1 LLLHTVGDKP
11 TFIHRLEAI
20 MKPIVGAAALGALAL
35 GGVIVLAT
43 SRPSSNAQAYQMGR
57 PVVET
62 TPAPE
67 PIPVTSPVPQAV
79 RNDVSIGANTNH
91 RAVPTP
97 APRVVT
103 HTRSTKGSVAII
115 GGSTVGG
122 AVVGGLIGG
131 KKGAVI
137 GGLVGGGA
145 GTVYDHKTKKKTT
158 VE

>member
-1 LLLHTVGDKP
+1 M
-11 TFIHRLEAI
+11 R
-20 MKPIVGAAALGALAL
+20 PIVGAAVLGALAL
-35 GGVIVLAT
+35 GGAIVLAT
-43 SRPSSNAQAYQMGR
+43 SRPSSNAQAYQMER
-57 PVVET
+57 PVEM
-62 TPAPE
+62 TPPPPQ
-67 PIPVTSPVPQAV
+67 PIPLTSPDSQAV

-103 HTRSTKGSVAII
+103 HTRSTKKSVAII

-145 GTVYDHKTKKKTT
+145 GTVYDRKTRKKTT